1 MKEESKR
8 GIKQKTNN
16 EIVDLNLNISL
27 IALNCLN
34 IPIKRQNLS
43 EKVDS
48 MSLPIKSNI
57 YYHHP
62 FRLKVMESRK

>member
-48 MSLPIKSNI
+48 MSLPIKI
-57 YYHHP
+57 
-62 FRLKVMESRK
+62 